1 MADARQTTA
10 HVVMIRPSC
19 FGPNDETAQ
28 SNFFQRSNAIPPAEI
43 QVRAIAEFD
52 ALVKALGD
60 AGVEPI
66 VFQDTDSPAKPDAVF
81 PNNWVSFHADGRV
94 FLYPMEAPTRRAERR
109 MDIIE
114 TLSQKHAFRVT
125 DIVDLSTWEER
136 GGFLEG
142 TGSMVLDRVRRI
154 AYAALSS
161 RTHMQVLAD
170 FSQRAGYEISAFD
183 AVDAQGRSVYHTN
196 VMMCIGEEFAVI
208 CADAIADRQQR
219 ADVLAQLTASGRE
232 IVEISLAQMERF
244 AGNLIEVAGATG
256 TSIIV
261 LSDAALGVMSK
272 TQLDL
277 LARCGRILSIPI
289 DTIESAGGGSVRCMM
304 AEVSLP
310 SD

>member
-1 MADARQTTA
+1 
-10 HVVMIRPSC
+10 MIRPCC
-19 FGPNDETAQ
+19 FGPNDQTAQ
-28 SNFFQRSNAIPPAEI
+28 SNFFQRSSTIPRAEI
-43 QVRAIAEFD
+43 QVRAVAEFD
-52 ALVKALGD
+52 ALVKALAD

-66 VFQDTDSPAKPDAVF
+66 VFQDTDSPLKPDAVF

-136 GGFLEG
+136 GSFLEG

-256 TSIIV
+256 TSVIV

-272 TQLDL
+272 TQLDS

-304 AEVSLP
+304 AEVFLP

>member
-1 MADARQTTA
+1 
-10 HVVMIRPSC
+10 MIRPCC
-19 FGPNDETAQ
+19 FGPNDQTAQ
-28 SNFFQRSNAIPPAEI
+28 SNFFQRSSTIPRAEI
-43 QVRAIAEFD
+43 QVRAVAEFD
-52 ALVKALGD
+52 ALVKALAD

-66 VFQDTDSPAKPDAVF
+66 VFQDTDSPLKPDAVF

-256 TSIIV
+256 TSVIV

-304 AEVSLP
+304 AEVFLP

>member
-1 MADARQTTA
+1 
-10 HVVMIRPSC
+10 MIRPCC
-19 FGPNDETAQ
+19 FGPNDQTAQ
-28 SNFFQRSNAIPPAEI
+28 SNFFQRSSTIPRAEI
-43 QVRAIAEFD
+43 QVRAVAEFD
-52 ALVKALGD
+52 ALVKALAD

-66 VFQDTDSPAKPDAVF
+66 VFQDTDSPLKPDAVF

-256 TSIIV
+256 TSVIV

-272 TQLDL
+272 TQLDS

-304 AEVSLP
+304 AEVFLP

>member
-1 MADARQTTA
+1 
-10 HVVMIRPSC
+10 MIRPCC
-19 FGPNDETAQ
+19 FGPNDQTAQ
-28 SNFFQRSNAIPPAEI
+28 SNFFQRSSTIPRAEI
-43 QVRAIAEFD
+43 QVRAVAEFD
-52 ALVKALGD
+52 ALVKALAD

-66 VFQDTDSPAKPDAVF
+66 VFQDTDSPLKPDAVF

-196 VMMCIGEEFAVI
+196 VMMCIGEKFAVI

-256 TSIIV
+256 TSVIV

-272 TQLDL
+272 TQLDS

-304 AEVSLP
+304 AEVFLP

>member
-10 HVVMIRPSC
+10 HVVMIRPCC
-19 FGPNDETAQ
+19 FGPNDQTAQ
-28 SNFFQRSNAIPPAEI
+28 SNFFQRSSTIPRAEI
-43 QVRAIAEFD
+43 QVRAVAEFD
-52 ALVKALGD
+52 ALVKALAD

-66 VFQDTDSPAKPDAVF
+66 VFQDTDSPLKPDAVF

-256 TSIIV
+256 TSVIV

-272 TQLDL
+272 TQLDS

-304 AEVSLP
+304 AEVFLP

>member
-1 MADARQTTA
+1 
-10 HVVMIRPSC
+10 MIRPCC
-19 FGPNDETAQ
+19 FGPNDQTAQ
-28 SNFFQRSNAIPPAEI
+28 SNFFQRSSTIPRAEI
-43 QVRAIAEFD
+43 QVRAVAEFD
-52 ALVKALGD
+52 ALVKALAD

-66 VFQDTDSPAKPDAVF
+66 VFQDTDSPLKPDAVF

-136 GGFLEG
+136 GSFLEG

-244 AGNLIEVAGATG
+244 AGNLIEVAGTTG
-256 TSIIV
+256 TSVIV

-272 TQLDL
+272 TQLDS

-304 AEVSLP
+304 AEVFLP